1 MIISKTVSAMKQI
14 IVKYPLNMISLNPID
29 KKAKKNKYIGN
40 QVCETDLSTV
50 LI

>member
-29 KKAKKNKYIGN
+29 KKAKKTNTL
-40 QVCETDLSTV
+40 ETKCVRQT
-50 LI
+50 